1 MVQELKKPTSSL
13 VWRAGN
19 RTKKRLESSSF
30 LPPVIAWHWIAA
42 GAYGKAWIQQSFPD
56 PIFSASCSRDFLSRR
71 WLCPMV
77 LNRGIYPLRIYL
89 IHFLTTL
96 VILAWAASCGNEF
109 HHVTKACEL
118 PHMCTS
124 WGLMYDLCFGNPRK
138 QSSWRC
144 GSVLEVKEREL
155 SANQSNTSG
164 FYCGFVCLFF
174 NMLISLLL
182 P

>member
-1 MVQELKKPTSSL
+1 MVQELKKTTSSL

-19 RTKKRLESSSF
+19 RTKRCLESSSS

-42 GAYGKAWIQQSFPD
+42 GAYGKAWIQQSFPK
-56 PIFSASCSRDFLSRR
+56 PIFSASHSRDFLSRR

-77 LNRGIYPLRIYL
+77 LNRGIYPLWIYL

-96 VILAWAASCGNEF
+96 LILAWAASCGDEF
-109 HHVTKACEL
+109 HHVTKACGL
-118 PHMCTS
+118 PHVYFMRADV
-124 WGLMYDLCFGNPRK
+124 WLMFWQPQKAVIVEMWKCLGGERK
-138 QSSWRC
+138 VIIC
-144 GSVLEVKEREL
+144 KSVKYFWVLL
-155 SANQSNTSG
+155 W
-164 FYCGFVCLFF
+164 FCLFF